1 MIDPLK
7 VGTFFFLILLG
18 GVLFSFTTANLSKIP
33 TPVNATLTGFPTWRF
48 YIKDLDIQTWD
59 LMIVFSSILPI
70 VSGVF
75 MLIWSS
81 KYETLNAFI
90 MNNEKTSS
98 TTLFN
103 KLLAGY
109 AIATGLVTPPL
120 ALLDLGKIFTS
131 IAVIHN
137 YFEAIILLVLHE
149 GGRISNHRIILYSII
164 YILIAQGV
172 TNLLKWP
179 YAAFWFKFQ
188 GLSLDIAVLI
198 QFIRIYLKTQRDY
211 QEGYSLPQHTSDD
224 ERESEEHDRPNDN
237 NNNKNEPHFRH
248 LLLLPISA
256 LFHVLGNWVNSV
268 FLLEALALYLFSYSY
283 SFVYTLLGY
292 YVYID
297 THLKPNKQKKYIFL
311 PDPSKSSVIFLIIS
325 SITLSGLS
333 LRLGLFLLIGS

>member
-59 LMIVFSSILPI
+59 SMIVFSSILPI

-109 AIATGLVTPPL
+109 AIATG
-120 ALLDLGKIFTS
+120 
-131 IAVIHN
+131 
-137 YFEAIILLVLHE
+137 
-149 GGRISNHRIILYSII
+149 
-164 YILIAQGV
+164 V

-211 QEGYSLPQHTSDD
+211 QE
-224 ERESEEHDRPNDN
+224 
-237 NNNKNEPHFRH
+237 
-248 LLLLPISA
+248 A

-268 FLLEALALYLFSYSY
+268 FLLEALA
-283 SFVYTLLGY
+283 
-292 YVYID
+292 
-297 THLKPNKQKKYIFL
+297 
-311 PDPSKSSVIFLIIS
+311 
-325 SITLSGLS
+325 
-333 LRLGLFLLIGS
+333 